1 MSRYCYSV
9 LPTKYRWLITF
20 KRHYLLICIQWFL
33 VFIIVSL
40 NVLTTDIHF
49 SPTDLCW
56 VPIECKL
63 HTAYTYFAYYVI
75 PIVPILII
83 YIYIFYRVMK
93 KKRNAINF
101 RTSLNHH
108 KHDLEVLRNIVIL
121 ISVYLS
127 SGLPTVVADS
137 TSSKLPYMLS
147 LVTQVFAVLIANL
160 CTIVL

>member
-1 MSRYCYSV
+1 
-9 LPTKYRWLITF
+9 
-20 KRHYLLICIQWFL
+20 
-33 VFIIVSL
+33 
-40 NVLTTDIHF
+40 
-49 SPTDLCW
+49 
-56 VPIECKL
+56 
-63 HTAYTYFAYYVI
+63 
-75 PIVPILII
+75 
-83 YIYIFYRVMK
+83 MK